1 MTLTLNVSE
10 TIALPTGQLTLTV
23 DNGPP
28 LETLCDFAARA
39 NPKRGFLIVSKV
51 LGRHLPAAPGAMRET
66 MRDLAAKLP
75 ADLPQPVVFLGMAE
89 TATALGQGIF
99 AAYLDLHPGCDAIYL
114 QTSRQRVA
122 NANVMTS
129 FEEGH
134 SHATTHLI
142 QIADPHLEMASRN
155 ARTLVIV
162 DDECSTGKT
171 YVAAAE
177 SMSKFIPNLR
187 AIETCCITDWS
198 GGSYIPLMP
207 KPTTGHAILH
217 GSMEW
222 EAGTIPNPNTLAQGS
237 NTPGTAP
244 QTGMR
249 SRSGLR
255 TAETALR
262 SPISAA
268 PNERVLVLGDGEHSY
283 EALLVAEE
291 VQAQGGIAAVQCIT
305 RSPALQGHAMN
316 TRSTFTDAYGSGAPC
331 FLYNILGHKP
341 DRIMIVTEIE
351 ENQQAEAKAALA
363 ELGADLPVD
372 IIVCSY
378 APEKA
383 VS

>member
-23 DNGPP
+23 ANGPP

-51 LGRHLPAAPGAMRET
+51 LGRHLPAPPGAMRDT
-66 MRDLAAKLP
+66 MRNLAAQLP
-75 ADLPQPVVFLGMAE
+75 ADLPSPVVFLGMAE

-99 AAYLDLHPGCDAIYL
+99 AAYLDLHPDCDAMYL

-142 QIADPHLEMASRN
+142 QISDPHLEMASRN

-177 SMSKFIPNLR
+177 AMSRYMPSLQS
-187 AIETCCITDWS
+187 IETCCITDWS

-207 KPTTGHAILH
+207 KPTTGRAILH

-222 EAGTIPNPNTLAQGS
+222 EAGTIPNPTTLAQGS

-262 SPISAA
+262 SPISVI

-291 VQAQGGIAAVQCIT
+291 IQAQGGIAAVQCIT
-305 RSPALQGHAMN
+305 RSPALQGHAMQ

-383 VS
+383 AS